1 MKIVVKNVINSPRCI
16 TKEDGQK
23 IFDLINSSLKNGERT
38 TLDFNEITQFASPFF
53 NFAIGQLL
61 RDISVTS
68 LRSLLIFENLDM
80 TGKQVIERVIENAVQ
95 YHSNSQHRDIVNEIL
110 DKKSK
115 EFE

>member
-1 MKIVVKNVINSPRCI
+1 
-16 TKEDGQK
+16 
-23 IFDLINSSLKNGERT
+23 
-38 TLDFNEITQFASPFF
+38 
-53 NFAIGQLL
+53 
-61 RDISVTS
+61 
-68 LRSLLIFENLDM
+68 M